1 MENKKRVMKGFIKTK
16 LKSDIFPKFDT
27 ERFGKIKWL
36 TATEVNQKYG
46 KFGITFSFL
55 RYNRSAKFRG
65 RVNVT
70 TEDIIPV
77 QRKGLA
83 SNSYRED
90 TIILFI
96 KFHNLNVI
104 SLEQNENKSKDSK
117 DSKETKDSKVI
128 SGQKP

>member
-1 MENKKRVMKGFIKTK
+1 MEKKKRIMKGFIKTK
-16 LKSDIFPKFDT
+16 LKSDIFPTFDT

-36 TATEVNQKYG
+36 TATEVNNKYS
-46 KFGITFSFL
+46 KYGITFEFL

-65 RVNVT
+65 RVNIT
-70 TEDIIPV
+70 KDDIIPV

-96 KFHNLNVI
+96 QFHNLNVV
-104 SLEQNENKSKDSK
+104 SLEQNENKSKDTK
-117 DSKETKDSKVI
+117 DSKETKDSKV
-128 SGQKP
+128 SFGQKP

>member
-1 MENKKRVMKGFIKTK
+1 MSEKKPKRIMKGFIKTK

-36 TATEVNQKYG
+36 TATEVNNKFGKY
-46 KFGITFSFL
+46 GITFEFL

-65 RVNVT
+65 RVNIT
-70 TEDIIPV
+70 KDDIIPV

-96 KFHNLNVI
+96 KFHNLNVVAFDH
-104 SLEQNENKSKDSK
+104 NENKSKDTK
-117 DSKETKDSKVI
+117 DTKETKDAKAI
-128 SGQKP
+128 IGQ

>member
-1 MENKKRVMKGFIKTK
+1 MRKMNGFIKRK
-16 LKSDIFPKFDT
+16 VKSDIFPEPAK
-27 ERFGKIKWL
+27 GVYVKWL
-36 TATEVNQKYG
+36 TATEVNSKYARY
-46 KFGITFSFL
+46 GITFAFL

-70 TEDIIPV
+70 KDDIIPV

-96 KFHNLNVI
+96 KFHNLNVVAFD
-104 SLEQNENKSKDSK
+104 QNENKSKDTK
-117 DSKETKDSKVI
+117 DTKETKDAKAI
-128 SGQKP
+128 IGQ